1 MQGRA
6 IVLIR
11 EVPHAPLFILV
22 AAAAI
27 ASTAAFAD
35 DHARLRG
42 IYALT
47 GKSLCIR
54 DPASLGFNPNFTPK
68 GGPLKLF
75 SVTVEG
81 VMVFHADGTGTMNVQ
96 DFSVDTGGGETGVT
110 QFTYSIGPDDKLLV
124 KAVPGTYSHTVLT
137 GPIAGLT
144 QVAVVADAS
153 GLIGEGART
162 ITFAQPAPI
171 VQMVSRSDGNQY
183 AQICN
188 GSRIYIRISGDDR

>member
-1 MQGRA
+1 MHR
-6 IVLIR
+6 
-11 EVPHAPLFILV
+11 FFMLV
-22 AAAAI
+22 VAGTT

-42 IYALT
+42 TYAFT
-47 GKSLCIR
+47 GKSFCIR
-54 DPASLGFNPNFTPK
+54 DSASLGFNPNFTPK
-68 GGPLKLF
+68 GPIKSF
-75 SVTVEG
+75 SYTVEG
-81 VMVFHADGTGTMNVQ
+81 VMVFHADGTGTVNAQ
-96 DFSVDTGGGETGVT
+96 DFSVDTGGGETGVSSY
-110 QFTYSIGPDDKLLV
+110 QITYTIGPDDELSV
-124 KAVPGTYSHTVLT
+124 KAVPGTYSHTIRT

>member
-1 MQGRA
+1 MHRF
-6 IVLIR
+6 
-11 EVPHAPLFILV
+11 FILV
-22 AAAAI
+22 VAATT

-42 IYALT
+42 TYAFT
-47 GKSLCIR
+47 GKSVCIR
-54 DPASLGFNPNFTPK
+54 DSASLGFNANFTPK
-68 GGPLKLF
+68 GRIKLF
-75 SVTVEG
+75 YVTVEG
-81 VMVFHADGTGTMNVQ
+81 VMVLHADGTGTVNVQ

-110 QFTYSIGPDDKLLV
+110 SYQFTYAIGPDDQLSLRE
-124 KAVPGTYSHTVLT
+124 VPGTYSHTILT

-144 QVAVVADAS
+144 QVADVADAS
-153 GLIGEGART
+153 GLIGEGAQT